1 MVSEQLSGSNFVR
14 GGASGELGAP
24 VFCYLMAEED
34 ISFILFLLF
43 IPSLLLF
50 SSFRNVV
57 MNSWEKM
64 TYFYTSM
71 SHHKGNANDA

>member
-1 MVSEQLSGSNFVR
+1 
-14 GGASGELGAP
+14 
-24 VFCYLMAEED
+24 MAEED

-43 IPSLLLF
+43 IPPLLLF

-57 MNSWEKM
+57 TNSWEKL